1 MKDWRDK
8 RMIDYLEGFNAELP
22 QSDWDDFLSRK
33 AVHDLAAKR
42 CRFLT
47 VAISIP
53 AAAAVLLLLFL
64 LPINRTPAGQT
75 AQNNPEPPQEE
86 PQALTDSISNP
97 ADSVIPGGIPAE
109 PELVEKKVAMTPS
122 ITPVRMSNDT
132 VSFNHET
139 HRQQL
144 DSMLVRNNKTKE
156 ELDGITADM
165 MERVTAY
172 EQTKEPENTNM
183 TYGSLGMTTGA
194 TGDVPLSESNLNFGG
209 FGGFGGS
216 RSLRGITPPEMPV
229 IISGDPIRG
238 YVYSSDEAKF
248 VSGILV
254 DEINLSGERLNGAVT
269 DEKGYFSF
277 NCIDP
282 HDSVYVHA
290 EGYEPITLPMFGI
303 IYTVNIFSLNAADS
317 VFVVVSNM
325 PEFPGGMGQALT
337 EYLNT
342 REYPA
347 DALKDSIEGSVI
359 VEFIIE
365 KDGSITNANVIKGV
379 CPSIDAEAVRIIS
392 DMPKWKPGSDM
403 RRPRRV
409 RYRLAVDFYLN
420 VGSTQQDDIFGLR
433 IGVPVSKQEIVN
445 LFSERYNAQV
455 DIPSREVSIVYHV
468 RNIQYLGFDWN
479 HVFLYVDKDDNTLKS
494 VELNLL
500 VPHNFD
506 FAPTKEDSINIVTAK
521 VGEALD
527 TQYGEPTRNL
537 EGTVWHGPNDVDIV
551 LSIDARTYIPDPRR
565 EGLTT
570 EAMIVSLA
578 YLKRF
583 EY

>member
-8 RMIDYLEGFNAELP
+8 RMIDYLEGLNAELP
-22 QSDWDDFLSRK
+22 QSDWNDFLSRK
-33 AVHDLAAKR
+33 AAHDVAAR
-42 CRFLT
+42 RRRGFLT
-47 VAISIP
+47 AAISIP

-75 AQNNPEPPQEE
+75 TQNNPHSPQEE
-86 PQALTDSISNP
+86 QMATTDSISNP
-97 ADSVIPGGIPAE
+97 VDSVKLGGILAE
-109 PELVEKKVAMTPS
+109 PVLVKKKTNEDSIRIAAIIDEKLKGKVS
-122 ITPVRMSNDT
+122 
-132 VSFNHET
+132 
-139 HRQQL
+139 
-144 DSMLVRNNKTKE
+144 
-156 ELDGITADM
+156 
-165 MERVTAY
+165 
-172 EQTKEPENTNM
+172 
-183 TYGSLGMTTGA
+183 GA

-216 RSLRGITPPEMPV
+216 SSLRGVTPPEMPV

-282 HDSVYVHA
+282 HDSIYVHA
-290 EGYEPITLPMFGI
+290 EGYEPVTLPMFGI

-325 PEFPGGMGQALT
+325 PEFPGGMGKALT
-337 EYLNT
+337 DYLNT
-342 REYPA
+342 KEYPA

-409 RYRLAVDFYLN
+409 RYRLAVDFYLD

-433 IGVPVSKQEIVN
+433 IGVPVSKQEVVN

-455 DIPSREVSIVYHV
+455 DIPSREASIVYHV
-468 RNIQYLGFDWN
+468 RNIPYLGFDWN

-494 VELNLL
+494 VELNLI

-527 TQYGEPTRNL
+527 CQYGEPTRNFA
-537 EGTVWHGPNDVDIV
+537 GTVWHSPNDVDIV
-551 LSIDARTYIPDPRR
+551 LGVDRSARTAVSDPRR

-570 EAMIVSLA
+570 EAMIIQVL
-578 YLKRF
+578 YLNKDK
-583 EY
+583 

>member
-8 RMIDYLEGFNAELP
+8 RMIDYLEGLNAELP

-33 AVHDLAAKR
+33 AAHDVAAKR
-42 CRFLT
+42 RRGFLT
-47 VAISIP
+47 AAISIP

-64 LPINRTPAGQT
+64 LPIHRTPAGQM
-75 AQNNPEPPQEE
+75 AQNNPQSPQEE
-86 PQALTDSISNP
+86 QLTTTDSISNP
-97 ADSVIPGGIPAE
+97 ADSVILGGILAE
-109 PELVEKKVAMTPS
+109 PVLVQKKTNKDSIRIAAIIDEKMKGKVSGA
-122 ITPVRMSNDT
+122 IVKQKK
-132 VSFNHET
+132 ET
-139 HRQQL
+139 G
-144 DSMLVRNNKTKE
+144 N
-156 ELDGITADM
+156 
-165 MERVTAY
+165 Y
-172 EQTKEPENTNM
+172 
-183 TYGSLGMTTGA
+183 GA
-194 TGDVPLSESNLNFGG
+194 TGDVLLSESNLNFGG

-229 IISGDPIRG
+229 IIAGDPIRG
-238 YVYSSDEAKF
+238 HVYSSDEAKF

-254 DEINLSGERLNGAVT
+254 DEINTSGVRLNGAVT

-290 EGYEPITLPMFGI
+290 EGYEPVTLPMFGI
-303 IYTVNIFSLNAADS
+303 IYTVNIFSLKAADS

-325 PEFPGGMGQALT
+325 PEFPGGMGKALT

-347 DALKDSIEGSVI
+347 DALKDSIEGCVI

-409 RYRLAVDFYLN
+409 RYRLAVDFYLD
-420 VGSTQQDDIFGLR
+420 VGITQQDDIFGLH

-455 DIPSREVSIVYHV
+455 DIPSREASIVYHV
-468 RNIQYLGFDWN
+468 GNIQYLGFDWN

-527 TQYGEPTRNL
+527 SQYGEPTRNFG
-537 EGTVWHGPNDVDIV
+537 GTVWHGPNDVDIV
-551 LSIDARTYIPDPRR
+551 LGVDRSARTAVSDPRR

-570 EAMIVSLA
+570 EAMIIQVL
-578 YLKRF
+578 YLKK
-583 EY
+583 E

>member
-1 MKDWRDK
+1 
-8 RMIDYLEGFNAELP
+8 MIDYLEGLNAELP

-33 AVHDLAAKR
+33 AAHDLAAKR
-42 CRFLT
+42 RRGFLT
-47 VAISIP
+47 AAISIP

-75 AQNNPEPPQEE
+75 AQHNPVPQQEE
-86 PQALTDSISNP
+86 QLATTDSISNP
-97 ADSVIPGGIPAE
+97 ADSVMLGGILAE
-109 PELVEKKVAMTPS
+109 PVLVQK
-122 ITPVRMSNDT
+122 
-132 VSFNHET
+132 
-139 HRQQL
+139 
-144 DSMLVRNNKTKE
+144 KTKE
-156 ELDGITADM
+156 DSIRIAAIIDEKLKGKVAGAI
-165 MERVTAY
+165 VK
-172 EQTKEPENTNM
+172 QKKETGN
-183 TYGSLGMTTGA
+183 YGA
-194 TGDVPLSESNLNFGG
+194 TGDKPLSESNLNFGG

-216 RSLRGITPPEMPV
+216 SSLRGITPPEMPV
-229 IISGDPIRG
+229 IIAGDPIRG

-254 DEINLSGERLNGAVT
+254 DEINSSGERLNGAVT
-269 DEKGYFSF
+269 DDKGYFSF

-282 HDSVYVHA
+282 HDSIYVHA
-290 EGYEPITLPMFGI
+290 EGYEPVTLPMFGI

-409 RYRLAVDFYLN
+409 RYRLTVDFYLG

-433 IGVPVSKQEIVN
+433 IGMPVSEQEIVK
-445 LFSERYNAQV
+445 LFSERYNAHV
-455 DIPSREVSIVYHV
+455 DIPSREASIVYHV

-527 TQYGEPTRNL
+527 TQYGEPTRNFG
-537 EGTVWHGPNDVDIV
+537 GTVWHGPNDVDIV
-551 LSIDARTYIPDPRR
+551 LGVDRSAQTAVSDPRR

-570 EAMIVSLA
+570 EAMIIQVL
-578 YLKRF
+578 YLKKN
-583 EY
+583 E

>member
-1 MKDWRDK
+1 
-8 RMIDYLEGFNAELP
+8 
-22 QSDWDDFLSRK
+22 
-33 AVHDLAAKR
+33 
-42 CRFLT
+42 
-47 VAISIP
+47 
-53 AAAAVLLLLFL
+53 
-64 LPINRTPAGQT
+64 
-75 AQNNPEPPQEE
+75 
-86 PQALTDSISNP
+86 
-97 ADSVIPGGIPAE
+97 
-109 PELVEKKVAMTPS
+109 
-122 ITPVRMSNDT
+122 MSNDT
-132 VSFNHET
+132 VSFNHDT
-139 HRQQL
+139 YRHQV
-144 DSMLVRNNKTKE
+144 DTMLARNNKTIE
-156 ELDGITADM
+156 ELDSITANM
-165 MERVTAY
+165 MERVMAY

-229 IISGDPIRG
+229 IIAGDPIRG
-238 YVYSSDEAKF
+238 HVYSSDEAKF
-248 VSGILV
+248 VSGIFV
-254 DEINLSGERLNGAVT
+254 DEINTSGVRLNGAVT

-290 EGYEPITLPMFGI
+290 EGYEPVTLPMFGI

-337 EYLNT
+337 KYLNT

-409 RYRLAVDFYLN
+409 RYRLAVDFYLD

-433 IGVPVSKQEIVN
+433 IGVPVSEQEIVN

-455 DIPSREVSIVYHV
+455 DIPSREASIVYHV
-468 RNIQYLGFDWN
+468 RDIPYLGFDWN

-494 VELNLL
+494 VELNLI
-500 VPHNFD
+500 VPHIFD

-527 TQYGEPTRNL
+527 NQYGEPTRNFG
-537 EGTVWHGPNDVDIV
+537 GTVWLGPNDVDIV
-551 LSIDARTYIPDPRR
+551 LGIDRSARTAVSDPRR

-570 EAMIVSLA
+570 EAMIIQVL
-578 YLKRF
+578 YLKKN
-583 EY
+583 E

>member
-1 MKDWRDK
+1 
-8 RMIDYLEGFNAELP
+8 MIDYLEGLNVELP

-33 AVHDLAAKR
+33 AAHDVAAKR
-42 CRFLT
+42 RRRFLT
-47 VAISIP
+47 AAISIP

-64 LPINRTPAGQT
+64 LPIDRTPAGQT
-75 AQNNPEPPQEE
+75 AQNNPVPPQEE
-86 PQALTDSISNP
+86 LQATTDSISNP
-97 ADSVIPGGIPAE
+97 VDSVIDIIAE
-109 PELVEKKVAMTPS
+109 PVPVKNKVAMTS
-122 ITPVRMSNDT
+122 VATPVRMSNFNQDT
-132 VSFNHET
+132 Y
-139 HRQQL
+139 RQQL
-144 DSMLVRNNKTKE
+144 DSMLARNNKTKE
-156 ELDGITADM
+156 KLDSITADM

-172 EQTKEPENTNM
+172 EQTKEPSNTNI

-248 VSGILV
+248 VSGIFV
-254 DEINLSGERLNGAVT
+254 DEINSSGERLNGAVT

-290 EGYEPITLPMFGI
+290 EGYEPVTLPMFGI
-303 IYTVNIFSLNAADS
+303 IYTVNIFSLKAADS

-337 EYLNT
+337 DYLNT

-409 RYRLAVDFYLN
+409 RYRLAVDFYLD
-420 VGSTQQDDIFGLR
+420 VGITQQDDIFGLR
-433 IGVPVSKQEIVN
+433 IGMPVSEQEIVN

-455 DIPSREVSIVYHV
+455 DIPSREAPIVYHV
-468 RNIQYLGFDWN
+468 RNIPYLGLDWN
-479 HVFLYVDKDDNTLKS
+479 HVFLFVDTID
-494 VELNLL
+494 
-500 VPHNFD
+500 
-506 FAPTKEDSINIVTAK
+506 I
-521 VGEALD
+521 
-527 TQYGEPTRNL
+527 
-537 EGTVWHGPNDVDIV
+537 GTW
-551 LSIDARTYIPDPRR
+551 Y
-565 EGLTT
+565 
-570 EAMIVSLA
+570 
-578 YLKRF
+578 
-583 EY
+583 

>member
-1 MKDWRDK
+1 MKDWREK
-8 RMIDYLEGFNAELP
+8 RMIDYLEGLNAELP

-33 AVHDLAAKR
+33 AAYDVAAKR
-42 CRFLT
+42 RRGFLT
-47 VAISIP
+47 AAISIP

-75 AQNNPEPPQEE
+75 AQNNPEPPREE
-86 PQALTDSISNP
+86 LQAPADSIYNP
-97 ADSVIPGGIPAE
+97 VDSVIPGGILAE
-109 PELVEKKVAMTPS
+109 PVLVQK
-122 ITPVRMSNDT
+122 
-132 VSFNHET
+132 
-139 HRQQL
+139 
-144 DSMLVRNNKTKE
+144 KTKE
-156 ELDGITADM
+156 DSIRIAAIIDEKLKGKVAGAI
-165 MERVTAY
+165 VK
-172 EQTKEPENTNM
+172 QKKETGN
-183 TYGSLGMTTGA
+183 YGA
-194 TGDVPLSESNLNFGG
+194 TSDKPLSESNLNFGG

-216 RSLRGITPPEMPV
+216 RSLRGITPPEMP
-229 IISGDPIRG
+229 IIIAGDPIRG

-248 VSGILV
+248 VSGIFV
-254 DEINLSGERLNGAVT
+254 DEINSSGERLNGAVT
-269 DEKGYFSF
+269 DDKGYFSF
-277 NCIDP
+277 NCINP
-282 HDSVYVHA
+282 QDSVYVHA
-290 EGYEPITLPMFGI
+290 EGYEPVTLPMFGI
-303 IYTVNIFSLNAADS
+303 IYTVNIFSLNSADS

-347 DALKDSIEGSVI
+347 EALKDSIEGRVI
-359 VEFIIE
+359 VEFIVE

-379 CPSIDAEAVRIIS
+379 CPSIDAEAVRLIS

-409 RYRLAVDFYLN
+409 SYRLAVDFYLD

-433 IGVPVSKQEIVN
+433 IGMPVSEQEIVKR
-445 LFSERYNAQV
+445 FSERYNAHV
-455 DIPSREVSIVYHV
+455 DIPSREASIVYHV

-479 HVFLYVDKDDNTLKS
+479 HVFLYVDKDDSTLNM

-527 TQYGEPTRNL
+527 SQYGEPTRNFG
-537 EGTVWHGPNDVDIV
+537 GTVWHGPNDVDIV
-551 LSIDARTYIPDPRR
+551 LGVDRSARTAVSDPRR

-570 EAMIVSLA
+570 EAMIIQVL
-578 YLKRF
+578 YLKKN
-583 EY
+583 E

>member
-8 RMIDYLEGFNAELP
+8 RMIDYLEGLNAELP

-33 AVHDLAAKR
+33 AAHDVAAR
-42 CRFLT
+42 RRRGFLT
-47 VAISIP
+47 AAISIP

-64 LPINRTPAGQT
+64 LPIHRTPAGQT
-75 AQNNPEPPQEE
+75 AQNNPQPPQEE
-86 PQALTDSISNP
+86 QLATTDSITNP
-97 ADSVIPGGIPAE
+97 ADSVILGGILAE
-109 PELVEKKVAMTPS
+109 PVLVQKKRNEDSIRIAAIIDEKLKGKVSGA
-122 ITPVRMSNDT
+122 IVKQKK
-132 VSFNHET
+132 ET
-139 HRQQL
+139 G
-144 DSMLVRNNKTKE
+144 N
-156 ELDGITADM
+156 
-165 MERVTAY
+165 Y
-172 EQTKEPENTNM
+172 
-183 TYGSLGMTTGA
+183 GA
-194 TGDVPLSESNLNFGG
+194 TGDVLLSESNLNFGG

-229 IISGDPIRG
+229 IIAGDPIRG
-238 YVYSSDEAKF
+238 HVYSSDEAKF
-248 VSGILV
+248 VSGIFV
-254 DEINLSGERLNGAVT
+254 DEINTSGVRLNGAVT

-290 EGYEPITLPMFGI
+290 KGYEPVTLPMFGI
-303 IYTVNIFSLNAADS
+303 IYTVNIFSLIAADS
-317 VFVVVSNM
+317 AFVVVSNM

-409 RYRLAVDFYLN
+409 RYRLAVDFYLD

-433 IGVPVSKQEIVN
+433 IGMPVSEQEIVN

-455 DIPSREVSIVYHV
+455 DIPSREASIVYHV
-468 RNIQYLGFDWN
+468 RDIPYLGFDWN

-494 VELNLL
+494 VELNLI

-527 TQYGEPTRNL
+527 NQYGEPTRNFG
-537 EGTVWHGPNDVDIV
+537 GTVWHGPNDVDIV
-551 LSIDARTYIPDPRR
+551 LGIDRSARTAVSDPRR

-570 EAMIVSLA
+570 EAMIIQVL
-578 YLKRF
+578 YLKK
-583 EY
+583 E

>member
-1 MKDWRDK
+1 
-8 RMIDYLEGFNAELP
+8 MIDYLEGLNAELP

-33 AVHDLAAKR
+33 AAHDVAAKR
-42 CRFLT
+42 RRGLLT
-47 VAISIP
+47 AAISIP
-53 AAAAVLLLLFL
+53 AAAAALLLLFL
-64 LPINRTPAGQT
+64 LPIHRTPAGQM

-86 PQALTDSISNP
+86 LQVPADSISNP
-97 ADSVIPGGIPAE
+97 ADSVILGGILAE
-109 PELVEKKVAMTPS
+109 PELIENKVAMMPS
-122 ITPVRMSNDT
+122 VTTVRMSNDT
-132 VSFNHET
+132 VSFNHDIYK
-139 HRQQL
+139 QQL
-144 DSMLVRNNKTKE
+144 DSMLVQNNMTKE
-156 ELDGITADM
+156 ELDSITAAM

-172 EQTKEPENTNM
+172 EQTKEPSNTNI

-216 RSLRGITPPEMPV
+216 SSLRGITPPEMPV

-248 VSGILV
+248 VSGIFV
-254 DEINLSGERLNGAVT
+254 DEINTSGVRLNGAVT

-290 EGYEPITLPMFGI
+290 EGYEPVTLPMFGI

-409 RYRLAVDFYLN
+409 RYRLAVDFYLD

-433 IGVPVSKQEIVN
+433 IGMPVSEQEIVN

-455 DIPSREVSIVYHV
+455 DIPSREASIVYHV
-468 RNIQYLGFDWN
+468 RDIPYLGFDWN

-494 VELNLL
+494 VELNLI

-527 TQYGEPTRNL
+527 NQYGEPTRNFG
-537 EGTVWHGPNDVDIV
+537 GTVWHGPNDVDIV
-551 LSIDARTYIPDPRR
+551 LGIDRSARTAVSDPRR

-570 EAMIVSLA
+570 EAMIIQVL
-578 YLKRF
+578 YLNKDK
-583 EY
+583 

>member
-8 RMIDYLEGFNAELP
+8 RMIDYLEGLKVELP

-33 AVHDLAAKR
+33 AAHDVAAR
-42 CRFLT
+42 RRRGFLT
-47 VAISIP
+47 ATISIP

-64 LPINRTPAGQT
+64 LPINRTPAGQM
-75 AQNNPEPPQEE
+75 AQNNPQSPQEE
-86 PQALTDSISNP
+86 QLTTIDSISNP
-97 ADSVIPGGIPAE
+97 ADSVILGGILAE
-109 PELVEKKVAMTPS
+109 PVLVQKKTNEDSIRIAAIIDEKLKGKVSGA
-122 ITPVRMSNDT
+122 IVKQKK
-132 VSFNHET
+132 ET
-139 HRQQL
+139 G
-144 DSMLVRNNKTKE
+144 N
-156 ELDGITADM
+156 
-165 MERVTAY
+165 Y
-172 EQTKEPENTNM
+172 
-183 TYGSLGMTTGA
+183 GA
-194 TGDVPLSESNLNFGG
+194 TGDVPLSESNLNFGEFGG

-216 RSLRGITPPEMPV
+216 GTMRGITPPEMPV
-229 IISGDPIRG
+229 IIAGDTIRG

-282 HDSVYVHA
+282 HDSIYVHA
-290 EGYEPITLPMFGI
+290 EGYEPVTLPMLGI

-379 CPSIDAEAVRIIS
+379 CPSIDAEAVSIIS

-409 RYRLAVDFYLN
+409 RYRLAVDFYL
-420 VGSTQQDDIFGLR
+420 DD
-433 IGVPVSKQEIVN
+433 
-445 LFSERYNAQV
+445 
-455 DIPSREVSIVYHV
+455 
-468 RNIQYLGFDWN
+468 
-479 HVFLYVDKDDNTLKS
+479 
-494 VELNLL
+494 
-500 VPHNFD
+500 
-506 FAPTKEDSINIVTAK
+506 
-521 VGEALD
+521 
-527 TQYGEPTRNL
+527 
-537 EGTVWHGPNDVDIV
+537 
-551 LSIDARTYIPDPRR
+551 
-565 EGLTT
+565 
-570 EAMIVSLA
+570 
-578 YLKRF
+578 
-583 EY
+583 

>member
-8 RMIDYLEGFNAELP
+8 RMIDYLEGLNAELP

-33 AVHDLAAKR
+33 AAHDLATKR
-42 CRFLT
+42 RRGLLT
-47 VAISIP
+47 AAISIP

-64 LPINRTPAGQT
+64 LPIDRTPAGQT
-75 AQNNPEPPQEE
+75 AQNNPHSPQEE
-86 PQALTDSISNP
+86 QMATTDSISNP
-97 ADSVIPGGIPAE
+97 VDSVKLGGILAE
-109 PELVEKKVAMTPS
+109 PVLVQKKTNEDSIRIAAIIDEKLKGKVSGA
-122 ITPVRMSNDT
+122 IVKQKK
-132 VSFNHET
+132 ET
-139 HRQQL
+139 G
-144 DSMLVRNNKTKE
+144 N
-156 ELDGITADM
+156 
-165 MERVTAY
+165 Y
-172 EQTKEPENTNM
+172 
-183 TYGSLGMTTGA
+183 GA

-248 VSGILV
+248 VSGIFV
-254 DEINLSGERLNGAVT
+254 DEINSSGVRLNGAVT

-282 HDSVYVHA
+282 HDSVFVHA
-290 EGYEPITLPMFGI
+290 EGYEPVTLPMFGI

-317 VFVVVSNM
+317 VFVVVSDM

-337 EYLNT
+337 DYLNT
-342 REYPA
+342 KEYPA

-409 RYRLAVDFYLN
+409 RYRLAVDFYLD

-433 IGVPVSKQEIVN
+433 IGMPVSEQEIVN
-445 LFSERYNAQV
+445 LFSESYNAQV
-455 DIPSREVSIVYHV
+455 DVPSREPSLVYHV
-468 RNIQYLGFDWN
+468 KNIPYLGIDWD
-479 HVFLYVDKDDNTLKS
+479 HVFLHVEKDANTLKS
-494 VELNLL
+494 VELSLL
-500 VPHNFD
+500 VPVNFD
-506 FAPTKEDSINIVTAK
+506 FAPPRKDSINIITAK
-521 VGEALD
+521 IGEALD
-527 TQYGEPTRNL
+527 SQYGEPTRNFG
-537 EGTVWHGPNDVDIV
+537 GTVWHGPNDVDIV
-551 LSIDARTYIPDPRR
+551 LGIDRSARTFVSDVQTFASDPGRDDLIIDAVIIQV
-565 EGLTT
+565 L
-570 EAMIVSLA
+570 
-578 YLKRF
+578 YLKK
-583 EY
+583 E